1 MSDNKMN
8 WDETI
13 CFIRTQ
19 PEYKELV
26 EKAYFEEELSLN
38 VERFK
43 TSEEFAE
50 TQLLISRHTKLDSKT
65 KLLDI
70 GSGNGISA
78 VAFALK
84 DINVDSIEPDPSD
97 TIGAGAIRKLKE
109 HYNLTNLNIH
119 QAYAEEIKFED
130 NFFDIVYAR
139 QCMHHAYNLELFLK
153 ECARVLK
160 DGGVLITV
168 RDHVVYNEIDK
179 EWFLENHP
187 LQKFYGGENAFS
199 EEEYKSAIINSGLK
213 VKKVLKHF
221 DSVIN
226 YFPLSKKE
234 KEAKENTNKVFVES
248 IIKNKLGVL
257 SKLKIVNK
265 MATVYVKNKL
275 GEVFD
280 ERKVPGRMYTFIAV
294 KE

>member
-1 MSDNKMN
+1 MN

-265 MATVYVKNKL
+265 LATVYVKNKL

>member
-1 MSDNKMN
+1 MN

>member
-265 MATVYVKNKL
+265 LATVYVKNKL